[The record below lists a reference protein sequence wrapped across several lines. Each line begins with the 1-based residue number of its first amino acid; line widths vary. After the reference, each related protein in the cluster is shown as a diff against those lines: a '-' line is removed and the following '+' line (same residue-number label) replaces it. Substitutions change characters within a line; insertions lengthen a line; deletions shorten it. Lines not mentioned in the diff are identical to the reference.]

1 MAISPIMHTMDR
13 RRAST
18 ERETTSRKWK
28 VFEQNTYFWN
38 DDDGTMRVAPVL
50 Y

>member
-1 MAISPIMHTMDR
+1 MGNDYIPYHAYHGS
-13 RRAST
+13 
-18 ERETTSRKWK
+18 EKGTSRKWK

-38 DDDGTMRVAPVL
+38 DDDGTMRVAQVL